1 MFVQEY
7 MLFLVV
13 FLSACKTYVFILVHN
28 VNPSSFV
35 IIHKLGV

>member
-1 MFVQEY
+1 MFVQAY

-13 FLSACKTYVFILVHN
+13 FLSSRKTYIFILVHN

-35 IIHKLGV
+35 IVHKLGM